1 MYKFTINN
9 GTISSAKTI
18 DIGTD
23 RNITFLFD
31 FGNVE
36 FQDDDIFQM
45 ELGSNNIYTNYS
57 FINAGKLKFVDMDF
71 GFIEAESTAIAIE
84 ITKNGTSILSD
95 TITVIAQTGGGD
107 MSDYYTKQETDAL
120 FSNELKINEITD
132 ATDTIAIA
140 YNRAYDIVKVSNTT
154 STASITI
161 NPCSGYTAQAGKV
174 PTFEMWIAPETTKTT
189 ISVSNAIQV
198 IGDMPEQLTAGKVYC
213 FTFRFVGSNQLLNFS
228 HNYELETSSSAE

>member
-1 MYKFTINN
+1 MYKFTVNN
-9 GTISSAKTI
+9 GTISSAKTV

-23 RNITFLFD
+23 RNITFFFD

-36 FQDDDIFQM
+36 FADNDIF
-45 ELGSNNIYTNYS
+45 ELTLGENTFSNYS
-57 FINAGKLKFVDMDF
+57 FINAGMMKFVNMDF
-71 GFIEAESTAIAIE
+71 SFIEAESTAIAIE

-95 TITVIAQTGGGD
+95 TITVNAQTGGGD

-132 ATDTIAIA
+132 ATDTIALA
-140 YNRAYDIVKVSNTT
+140 YNSAYDIVKVINTT

-174 PTFEMWIAPETTKTT
+174 PTFEMWIEPETTKTT
-189 ISVSNAIQV
+189 ISVSNDIQV
-198 IGDMPEQLTAGKVYC
+198 IGEMPEQLTAGNVYC
-213 FTFRFVGSNQLLNFS
+213 FTFRFIDDMQLLNFS